1 MQTDLELYNY
11 RPAKRDED
19 GCRRCRTCEH
29 CYSYIDHL
37 YCSHVLNKQEV
48 EPKFVCDYYDYSR
61 SAKIG
66 VDNYED

>member
-29 CYSYIDHL
+29 CYFYLDKPH
-37 YCSHVLNKQEV
+37 CNHVMAREDIQLH
-48 EPKFVCDYYDYSR
+48 FVCDYYDYNGKM
-61 SAKIG
+61 KIG
-66 VDNYED
+66 ECYED